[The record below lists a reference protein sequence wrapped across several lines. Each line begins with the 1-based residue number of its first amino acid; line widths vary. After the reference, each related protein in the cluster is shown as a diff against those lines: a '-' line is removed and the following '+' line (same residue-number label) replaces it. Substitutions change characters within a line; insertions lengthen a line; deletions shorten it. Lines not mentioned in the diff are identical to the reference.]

1 MNRITKAMLTSRLDA
16 LNDRNCA
23 CKGARM
29 NRPRPH
35 LIRDALAAIFLA
47 MLAYACVIIIFA
59 VPY

>member
-1 MNRITKAMLTSRLDA
+1 
-16 LNDRNCA
+16 
-23 CKGARM
+23 M

-35 LIRDALAAIFLA
+35 LIRDALALIFLA